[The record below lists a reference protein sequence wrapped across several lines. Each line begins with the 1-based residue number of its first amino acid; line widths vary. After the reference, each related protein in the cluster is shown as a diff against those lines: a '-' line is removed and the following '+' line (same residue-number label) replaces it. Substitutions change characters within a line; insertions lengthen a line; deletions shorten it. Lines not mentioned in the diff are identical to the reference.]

1 MSENPTI
8 PAPFFCLAANV
19 RIPRTIAEC
28 DAALAFIKVR
38 LNSIRQQIE
47 HDKVRG
53 ITRSE
58 DAISRREFAQMRWET
73 RESEFIL
80 RKAQLIAD
88 ADIEERFAECKK
100 KYQRQGRRLNLNH
113 NSLMMLRA
121 AVVREVAAEFP
132 DATCR
137 EEFPET
143 MQRLL
148 AEATRP
154 IDQKL
159 LTEEVGR

>member
-38 LNSIRQQIE
+38 LNSIQQQIE
-47 HDKVRG
+47 HDKARG
-53 ITRSE
+53 ITRTE
-58 DAISRREFAQMRWET
+58 DALSRREFAQMRWET
-73 RESEFIL
+73 REAEFCL

-88 ADIEERFAECKK
+88 ADIEERLAECKK
-100 KYQRQGRRLNLNH
+100 KCRHHGRVANLNH
-113 NSLMMLRA
+113 NALMKLRA
-121 AVVREVAAEFP
+121 AVVREVMAEFP
-132 DATCR
+132 DAACR
-137 EEFPET
+137 EALPEP
-143 MQRLL
+143 MQRLMD
-148 AEATRP
+148 EATRP